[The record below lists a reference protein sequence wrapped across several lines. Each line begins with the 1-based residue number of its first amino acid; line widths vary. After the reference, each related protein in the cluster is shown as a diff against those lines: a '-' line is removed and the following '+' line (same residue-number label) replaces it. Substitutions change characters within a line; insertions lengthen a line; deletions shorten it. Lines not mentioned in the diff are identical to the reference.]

1 MSDFKAKDISIRVQ
15 KKLLGS
21 FAKKNVVKMFV
32 DDVTADLMDNLYLL
46 AKSSGVSK
54 KESEKIIKNIIKVS
68 DKFEHQLMSYNN
80 FVFQIIIK
88 IGVLFRNDQFNQ
100 DELNQIDKLKNQL
113 HNLAMIFM
121 SYHTVEFSY
130 DSHYAN
136 QLLIKIKILIK
147 DLLTKHLTQKSIARI
162 DFVFAFF
169 ANRDLMDQFFQAK
182 DGEIKEIR
190 CKIMSDMNK
199 LIEKGFL

>member
-1 MSDFKAKDISIRVQ
+1 MSNFKAKDISIRVQ

-21 FAKKNVVKMFV
+21 FAKKNVAKMFV
-32 DDVTADLMDNLYLL
+32 DDVTADLMDNLYLF
-46 AKSSGVSK
+46 AKISGVNK

-68 DKFEHQLMSYNN
+68 DEFNQLISYNH

-100 DELNQIDKLKNQL
+100 DELNQIDRLKNQL
-113 HNLAMIFM
+113 HNLAMTFV
-121 SYHTVEFSY
+121 SYHTVEFTY

-136 QLLIKIKILIK
+136 QLLIKIK
-147 DLLTKHLTQKSIARI
+147 DLLKHLLNKHLTQKSIARI

-190 CKIMSDMNK
+190 CKIISDMNK